1 MNNIVHKL
9 TLRHLKA
16 NKGRSVVTTLG
27 IMISV
32 AMITA
37 VFVALASF
45 MQLTADIDIQERGDM
60 VASLYGVS
68 PEQLEVLRQDDR
80 VEVGAA
86 VENSLSFQ
94 LADGGTT
101 VQRTSSIYMSDPDND
116 KLMILGEYTGSLPT
130 KPDEIAV
137 ESDLI
142 ENNHLDWKIGDTVT
156 LPTGHRQQTDEE
168 GVVFDTDGTSYS
180 PNETFS
186 YIEDKTYTITAIL
199 HHNVPTYSEYAVIAG
214 MDTAGTQNVTAHIK
228 LKKLGMD
235 SYKILEE
242 IVSKAGFSIEDCDIN
257 KSLMATHLAFGA
269 GSQYASLIPLL
280 GIILLLIIVASVSLI
295 YNAFAMSLS
304 ERVRYLGMLASVGA
318 TKKQKRGSIYYEGF
332 ILGLIGIPLGI
343 LSGIAG
349 IAVTLY
355 AISGKIINSGM
366 LTNASNYYEL
376 SMRTV
381 VPIWAIIGILIFSVL
396 TIFISA
402 FIPAQKA
409 SRITPIDAI
418 RQREEITVK
427 ARSLRVPCIVRMI
440 FGYEGELAYKNQ
452 KRNGRKGRVII
463 ASMILSLALFLSVQ
477 YFCDMLTNSV
487 SFERNI
493 PYQIQMTTPYANKDE
508 LREIVQQSK
517 GVKTFYSDSY
527 EYFEITNDPADTTM
541 QDLVQ
546 TKNLTDEGCQKI
558 EGKSAVPVYVYHL
571 DDSDFN
577 ALCEKNS
584 LNATDYY
591 GDSDKFLLMRQL
603 RDDKTGE
610 ATFSDSVIGQSMDSY
625 RELQALRED
634 DEATVAPAEI
644 GGLVDYDAD
653 NSICRMAPR
662 GIVLYIP
669 QSNYVKNLNADRKD
683 GEYYRLAVETDTHAE
698 TYQDI
703 CDRLVQSE
711 IAAETGGYDIS
722 DQQETMAATGFIM
735 KVFLYGFIVLIT
747 LIIMANIINTVST
760 GIALRRKEFAML
772 KSVGMTQKGFN
783 KMIALESILYGIK
796 SSIVGIPLAILLSY
810 WMFRTSAS
818 ESAAMKFTLNLPMYL
833 LALVVLFALLAITMI
848 YSVHK
853 LKDDSIVETLKSE
866 IS

>member
-1 MNNIVHKL
+1 MNIVHKL

-45 MQLTADIDIQERGDM
+45 MQLTADIDIQECGDK
-60 VASLYGVS
+60 VAAIYNVT
-68 PEQLEVLRQDDR
+68 PEQLEILRQDDR

-86 VENSLSFQ
+86 VDYALSFQ
-94 LADGGTT
+94 LAKGGTT
-101 VQRTSSIYMSDPDND
+101 VQRTSSIYASDPDND
-116 KLMILGEYTGSLPT
+116 RLMILGDYSGNLPT

-142 ENNHLDWKIGDTVT
+142 ETNHLDWKIGDTVT
-156 LPTGHRQQTDEE
+156 IPTGHRQQKDDEGE
-168 GVVFDTDGTSYS
+168 VFDADGVSYS

-186 YIEDKTYTITAIL
+186 YVEDRTYTITAIL
-199 HHNVPTYSEYAVIAG
+199 HHNVPTYSFSQIIAG
-214 MDTAGTQNVTAHIK
+214 MDTANIQSMTANIR

-235 SYKILEE
+235 SYKVLEE
-242 IVSKAGFSIEDCDIN
+242 IVGKAGFSIDECDIN
-257 KSLMATHLAFGA
+257 KSLMASHLAFGA
-269 GSQYASLIPLL
+269 GSQYGSLIPLI
-280 GIILLLIIVASVSLI
+280 GILLFLIIVASVSLI

-343 LSGIAG
+343 LSGIVG
-349 IAVTLY
+349 IAVTLH
-355 AISGKIINSGM
+355 IVGGKIISSGM

-381 VPIWAIIGILIFSVL
+381 VPVWSIIGILIFSVL

-402 FIPAQKA
+402 FIPARKA

-418 RQREEITVK
+418 RQREEIAVK
-427 ARSLRVPCIVRMI
+427 ARSLRVPRIIRLI

-477 YFCDMLTNSV
+477 YFCDLLTTSV
-487 SFERNI
+487 SFENSI

-508 LREIVQQSK
+508 LRNIVQQSK
-517 GVKTFYSDSY
+517 GVKAFYSDSY
-527 EYFEITNDPADTTM
+527 EYFEISNDPKDTTLKE
-541 QDLVQ
+541 LVQ
-546 TKNLTDEGCQKI
+546 TKNLTEEGSRKI
-558 EGKSAVPVYVYHL
+558 ESKSAVPVYVYYL
-571 DDSDFN
+571 DDDDFN
-577 ALCEKNS
+577 ALCEKNG
-584 LNATDYY
+584 LNAADYY
-591 GDSDKFLLMRQL
+591 GESDKFLLMRQL

-610 ATFSDSVIGQSMDSY
+610 AAFADSIVGQSLDSY
-625 RELQALRED
+625 RELQALKED
-634 DEATVAPAEI
+634 DEATLAPAGI
-644 GGLVDYDAD
+644 GGLIDYDAD
-653 NSICRMAPR
+653 NSICRMAPS

-669 QSNYVKNLNADRKD
+669 QSTYVKNLNADRKD
-683 GEYYRLAVETDTHAE
+683 DEFYRLAIETDTHAE

-703 CDRLVQSE
+703 CDRLVQNE
-711 IAAETGGYDIS
+711 ISASTGGYDVS

-747 LIIMANIINTVST
+747 LIIMANIVNTVST

-772 KSVGMTQKGFN
+772 KSVGMTRKGFN

-796 SSIVGIPLAILLSY
+796 SSIIGIPLAVLLSY

-818 ESAAMKFTLNLPMYL
+818 TAAKFTLNLPMYL
-833 LALVVLFALLAITMI
+833 LALAVLFALLVITMV
-848 YSVHK
+848 YSVRK

>member
-1 MNNIVHKL
+1 MNIVHKL

-45 MQLTADIDIQERGDM
+45 MQLTADIDIQECGDK
-60 VASLYGVS
+60 VAAIYNVT
-68 PEQLEVLRQDDR
+68 PDQLKTLRQDDR

-86 VENSLSFQ
+86 VDNALSFQ
-94 LADGGTT
+94 LAEGGST
-101 VQRTSSIYMSDPDND
+101 VQKTSSIYVSDPDND
-116 KLMILGEYTGSLPT
+116 KLMILGDYSGNLPT

-137 ESDLI
+137 ESELI
-142 ENNHLDWKIGDTVT
+142 ETNHLDWKIGDTVT
-156 LPTGHRQQTDEE
+156 IPTGHRQQKDEE
-168 GVVFDTDGTSYS
+168 GEMFDTDGVSFST
-180 PNETFS
+180 NETFS
-186 YIEDKTYTITAIL
+186 YVEDKTYTITAIL
-199 HHNVPTYSEYAVIAG
+199 HHNVPTYSFYQIIAG
-214 MDTAGTQNVTAHIK
+214 MDTTNIQGMTANIK

-235 SYKILEE
+235 SYKVLEE
-242 IVSKAGFSIEDCDIN
+242 IVGKAGFSIDDCDIN
-257 KSLMATHLAFGA
+257 KSLMASHLAFGA
-269 GSQYASLIPLL
+269 GSQYGSLIPLL
-280 GIILLLIIVASVSLI
+280 GILLFLIIVASVSLI

-343 LSGIAG
+343 LSGIVG
-349 IAVTLY
+349 IAVTLH
-355 AISGKIINSGM
+355 IVGGKIISSGM

-381 VPIWAIIGILIFSVL
+381 VPVWSIIGILIFSVL

-402 FIPAQKA
+402 FIPARKA
-409 SRITPIDAI
+409 SRIAPIDAI
-418 RQREEITVK
+418 RQREEIAVK
-427 ARSLRVPCIVRMI
+427 ARSLRVPRIIRLI

-477 YFCDMLTNSV
+477 YFCDLLTTSV
-487 SFERNI
+487 SFENSI

-508 LREIVQQSK
+508 LRNIVQQSK
-517 GVKTFYSDSY
+517 GVKAFYSDSY
-527 EYFEITNDPADTTM
+527 EYFEISNDPKDTTLKE
-541 QDLVQ
+541 LVQ
-546 TKNLTDEGCQKI
+546 TKNLTEEGSRKI
-558 EGKSAVPVYVYHL
+558 ESKSAVPVYVYYL
-571 DDSDFN
+571 DDDDFN
-577 ALCEKNS
+577 ALCEKNG
-584 LNATDYY
+584 LNAADYY

-610 ATFSDSVIGQSMDSY
+610 AAFADSIVGQSLDSY
-625 RELQALRED
+625 RELQALKED
-634 DEATVAPAEI
+634 DEATLAPAGI
-644 GGLVDYDAD
+644 GGLIDYDVD
-653 NSICRMAPR
+653 NSICRMAPS

-669 QSNYVKNLNADRKD
+669 QSTYVKNLNADRKD
-683 GEYYRLAVETDTHAE
+683 YEFYRLAIETDTHAE

-703 CDRLVQSE
+703 CDRLVQNE
-711 IAAETGGYDIS
+711 ISASTGGYDVS

-747 LIIMANIINTVST
+747 LIIMANIVNTVST

-772 KSVGMTQKGFN
+772 KSVGMTRKGFN

-796 SSIVGIPLAILLSY
+796 SSIIGIPLAVLLSY

-818 ESAAMKFTLNLPMYL
+818 TAAKFTLNLPMYL
-833 LALVVLFALLAITMI
+833 LALAVLFALLVITMV
-848 YSVHK
+848 YSVRK

>member
-1 MNNIVHKL
+1 MNIVHKL

-45 MQLTADIDIQERGDM
+45 MQLTADIDIQERGDK
-60 VASLYGVS
+60 VAALYNVT
-68 PEQLEVLRQDDR
+68 PEQLKTLRQDDR

-86 VENSLSFQ
+86 VDNALSFQ
-94 LADGGTT
+94 LAEGGST
-101 VQRTSSIYMSDPDND
+101 VQRTSSLYVSDPDND
-116 KLMILGEYTGSLPT
+116 KLMILGDYSGNLPT

-156 LPTGHRQQTDEE
+156 IPTGHRQQTDDDGE
-168 GVVFDTDGTSYS
+168 VFDTDGVSYS

-186 YIEDKTYTITAIL
+186 YVEDKTYTITAIL
-199 HHNVPTYSEYAVIAG
+199 HHNVPTYSFYQIIAG
-214 MDTAGTQNVTAHIK
+214 MDTANTQGMTANIK

-235 SYKILEE
+235 SYKVLEE
-242 IVSKAGFSIEDCDIN
+242 IAGKAGFSINDCDIN
-257 KSLMATHLAFGA
+257 KSLMASHLAFGA
-269 GSQYASLIPLL
+269 GSQYGSLIPLI
-280 GIILLLIIVASVSLI
+280 GILLFLIIVASVSLI

-343 LSGIAG
+343 LSGIVG
-349 IAVTLY
+349 IAVTLH
-355 AISGKIINSGM
+355 IVGGKIISSGM

-376 SMRTV
+376 SMHTV
-381 VPIWAIIGILIFSVL
+381 VPVWAIIGILIFSVL

-402 FIPAQKA
+402 FIPARKA

-418 RQREEITVK
+418 RQREEIAVK
-427 ARSLRVPCIVRMI
+427 ARSLRVPRIIRLI

-477 YFCDMLTNSV
+477 YFCDLLTASV
-487 SFERNI
+487 SFESGI

-508 LREIVQQSK
+508 LRNIVQQSK
-517 GVKTFYSDSY
+517 GVKAFYSDSY
-527 EYFEITNDPADTTM
+527 ECFEISNDPNDTTLKE
-541 QDLVQ
+541 LVQ
-546 TKNLTDEGCQKI
+546 TKNLTEEGSRKI
-558 EGKSAVPVYVYHL
+558 ESKSAVPVYVYHL
-571 DDSDFN
+571 DDDDFN
-577 ALCEKNS
+577 ALCEKNG
-584 LNATDYY
+584 LNAADYY

-603 RDDKTGE
+603 RGDKTGE
-610 ATFSDSVIGQSMDSY
+610 AAFADSIVGQSLDSY
-625 RELQALRED
+625 RELQALEED
-634 DEATVAPAEI
+634 DEATLAPAGI
-644 GGLVDYDAD
+644 GGLINYDAD
-653 NSICRMAPR
+653 TSICRMAPC

-669 QSNYVKNLNADRKD
+669 QSTYVKNLNADRKD
-683 GEYYRLAVETDTHAE
+683 DELYHLAIETDNHAE

-703 CDRLVQSE
+703 CNRLVQSE
-711 IAAETGGYDIS
+711 IAVETGGYDVS
-722 DQQETMAATGFIM
+722 DEQESIAATGFIM

-772 KSVGMTQKGFN
+772 KSVGMTRKGFN

-796 SSIVGIPLAILLSY
+796 SSIIGIPLAVLLSY

-818 ESAAMKFTLNLPMYL
+818 ATAKFTLNVPMYL
-833 LALVVLFALLAITMI
+833 FALAVLFALLVITMV
-848 YSVHK
+848 YSVRK

>member
-1 MNNIVHKL
+1 MNIVHKL

-45 MQLTADIDIQERGDM
+45 MQLTADIDIQECGDK
-60 VASLYGVS
+60 VAAIYNGT
-68 PEQLEVLRQDDR
+68 PKQLKTLRQDDR

-86 VENSLSFQ
+86 VDNALSFQ
-94 LADGGTT
+94 LAEGGTT
-101 VQRTSSIYMSDPDND
+101 VQRTSSLYVSDPDND
-116 KLMILGEYTGSLPT
+116 KLMILGDYSGNLPT

-156 LPTGHRQQTDEE
+156 IPTGHRQQTDDDGE
-168 GVVFDTDGTSYS
+168 VFDTDGVSYS

-186 YIEDKTYTITAIL
+186 YVEDKTYTITAIL
-199 HHNVPTYSEYAVIAG
+199 HHNVPTYSFYQIIAG
-214 MDTAGTQNVTAHIK
+214 MDTANTQGMTANIK

-235 SYKILEE
+235 SYKVLEE
-242 IVSKAGFSIEDCDIN
+242 IVGKAGFSIDDCDIN
-257 KSLMATHLAFGA
+257 RSLMASHLAFGA
-269 GSQYASLIPLL
+269 GSQYGSLIPLI
-280 GIILLLIIVASVSLI
+280 GILLFLIIVASVSLI

-343 LSGIAG
+343 LSGIVG
-349 IAVTLY
+349 IAVTLH
-355 AISGKIINSGM
+355 IVGGKIISSGM

-376 SMRTV
+376 SMHTV
-381 VPIWAIIGILIFSVL
+381 VPVWAIIGILIFSVL

-402 FIPAQKA
+402 FIPARKA

-418 RQREEITVK
+418 RQREEIAVK
-427 ARSLRVPCIVRMI
+427 ARSLRVPCIIRLI

-477 YFCDMLTNSV
+477 YFCDLLTASV
-487 SFERNI
+487 SFESGI

-508 LREIVQQSK
+508 LRNIVQQSK
-517 GVKTFYSDSY
+517 GVKAFYSDSY
-527 EYFEITNDPADTTM
+527 EYFEISNDPNDTTLKE
-541 QDLVQ
+541 LVQ
-546 TKNLTDEGCQKI
+546 TKNLTEEGSRKI
-558 EGKSAVPVYVYHL
+558 ESKSAVPVYVYHL
-571 DDSDFN
+571 DDDDFN
-577 ALCEKNS
+577 ALCGKNG
-584 LNATDYY
+584 LNAADYY

-610 ATFSDSVIGQSMDSY
+610 AAFADSIVGQSLDSY
-625 RELQALRED
+625 RELQALKED
-634 DEATVAPAEI
+634 DEATLAPAEI
-644 GGLVDYDAD
+644 GGLIDYDAD
-653 NSICRMAPR
+653 NSICRMAPS

-669 QSNYVKNLNADRKD
+669 QSTYVKNLNADRKD
-683 GEYYRLAVETDTHAE
+683 DEFYRLAIETDTHAE

-703 CDRLVQSE
+703 CDRLVQNE
-711 IAAETGGYDIS
+711 ISASTGGYDVS

-747 LIIMANIINTVST
+747 LIIMANIVNTVST
-760 GIALRRKEFAML
+760 GIAFRRKEFAML
-772 KSVGMTQKGFN
+772 KSVGMTRKGFN

-796 SSIVGIPLAILLSY
+796 SSIIGIPLAVLLSY

-818 ESAAMKFTLNLPMYL
+818 AAAKFTLNLPMYL
-833 LALVVLFALLAITMI
+833 LALAVLFALLVITMV
-848 YSVHK
+848 YSVRK

>member
-1 MNNIVHKL
+1 MNIVHKL

-45 MQLTADIDIQERGDM
+45 MQLTADIDIQERGDK
-60 VASLYGVS
+60 VAALYNVT
-68 PEQLEVLRQDDR
+68 PEQLKTLRQDDR

-86 VENSLSFQ
+86 VDNALSFQ
-94 LADGGTT
+94 LAEGGST
-101 VQRTSSIYMSDPDND
+101 VQRTSSLYVSDPDND
-116 KLMILGEYTGSLPT
+116 KLMILGDYSGNLPT

-156 LPTGHRQQTDEE
+156 IPTGHRQQTDDDGE
-168 GVVFDTDGTSYS
+168 VFDTDGVSYS

-186 YIEDKTYTITAIL
+186 YVEDKTYTITAIL
-199 HHNVPTYSEYAVIAG
+199 HHNVPTYSFYQIIAG
-214 MDTAGTQNVTAHIK
+214 MDTANTQGMTANIK

-235 SYKILEE
+235 SYKVLEE
-242 IVSKAGFSIEDCDIN
+242 IAGKAGFSIDDCDIN
-257 KSLMATHLAFGA
+257 KSLMASHLAFGA
-269 GSQYASLIPLL
+269 GSQYGSLIPLI
-280 GIILLLIIVASVSLI
+280 GILLFLIIVASVSLI

-343 LSGIAG
+343 LSGIVG
-349 IAVTLY
+349 IAVTLH
-355 AISGKIINSGM
+355 IVGGKIISSGM

-376 SMRTV
+376 SMHTV
-381 VPIWAIIGILIFSVL
+381 VPVWAIIGILIFSVL

-402 FIPAQKA
+402 FIPARKA

-418 RQREEITVK
+418 RQREEIAVK
-427 ARSLRVPCIVRMI
+427 ARSLRVPRIIRLI

-477 YFCDMLTNSV
+477 YFCDLLTASV
-487 SFERNI
+487 SFESGI

-508 LREIVQQSK
+508 LRNIVQQSK
-517 GVKTFYSDSY
+517 GVKAFYSDSY
-527 EYFEITNDPADTTM
+527 ECFEISNDPNDTTLKE
-541 QDLVQ
+541 LVQ
-546 TKNLTDEGCQKI
+546 TKNLTEEGSRKI
-558 EGKSAVPVYVYHL
+558 ESKSAVPVYVYHL
-571 DDSDFN
+571 DDDDFN
-577 ALCEKNS
+577 ALCEKNG
-584 LNATDYY
+584 LNAADYY

-603 RDDKTGE
+603 RGDKTGE
-610 ATFSDSVIGQSMDSY
+610 AAFADSIVGQSLDSY
-625 RELQALRED
+625 RELQALEED
-634 DEATVAPAEI
+634 DEATLAPAGI
-644 GGLVDYDAD
+644 GGLIDYDAD
-653 NSICRMAPR
+653 TSICRMAPC

-669 QSNYVKNLNADRKD
+669 QSTYVKNLNADRKD
-683 GEYYRLAVETDTHAE
+683 DELYHLAIETDNHAE

-703 CDRLVQSE
+703 CNRLVQSE
-711 IAAETGGYDIS
+711 IAVETGGYDVS
-722 DQQETMAATGFIM
+722 DEQESIAATGFIM

-772 KSVGMTQKGFN
+772 KSVGMTRKGFN

-796 SSIVGIPLAILLSY
+796 SSIIGIPLAVLLSY

-818 ESAAMKFTLNLPMYL
+818 ATAKFTLNVPMYL
-833 LALVVLFALLAITMI
+833 FALAVLFALLVITMV
-848 YSVHK
+848 YSVRK

>member
-1 MNNIVHKL
+1 MNIVHKL

-45 MQLTADIDIQERGDM
+45 MQLTADIDIQECGDK
-60 VASLYGVS
+60 VAAIYNVT
-68 PEQLEVLRQDDR
+68 PKQLKTLRQDDR

-86 VENSLSFQ
+86 VDNALSFQ
-94 LADGGTT
+94 LAEGGTT
-101 VQRTSSIYMSDPDND
+101 VQRTSSLYVSDPDND
-116 KLMILGEYTGSLPT
+116 KLMILGDYSGNLPI

-142 ENNHLDWKIGDTVT
+142 ETNHLDWKIGDTVT
-156 LPTGHRQQTDEE
+156 IPTGHRQQKDDEGE
-168 GVVFDTDGTSYS
+168 VFDADGVFYS

-186 YIEDKTYTITAIL
+186 YVEDRTYTITAIL
-199 HHNVPTYSEYAVIAG
+199 HHNVPTYSCYQIIAG
-214 MDTAGTQNVTAHIK
+214 MDTANTQGMTANIK

-235 SYKILEE
+235 SYKVLEE
-242 IVSKAGFSIEDCDIN
+242 IVGKAGFSIDECDIN
-257 KSLMATHLAFGA
+257 KSLMASHLAFGA
-269 GSQYASLIPLL
+269 GSQYGSLSLL
-280 GIILLLIIVASVSLI
+280 IGIILFLIIVASISLI

-343 LSGIAG
+343 LSGIIG
-349 IAVTLY
+349 IAVTLH
-355 AISGKIINSGM
+355 IIGGKIISSGM
-366 LTNASNYYEL
+366 LTNASNYYGL

-381 VPIWAIIGILIFSVL
+381 VPVWAIIGILIFSVL

-402 FIPAQKA
+402 FIPARKA

-418 RQREEITVK
+418 RQREEIAVK
-427 ARSLRVPCIVRMI
+427 ARSLRVPRIIRLI

-477 YFCDMLTNSV
+477 YFCDLLTTSV
-487 SFERNI
+487 SFDNSI

-508 LREIVQQSK
+508 LRNIVQQSK
-517 GVKTFYSDSY
+517 GVKAFYSDSF
-527 EYFEITNDPADTTM
+527 EYVEISNDSNDTTM
-541 QDLVQ
+541 KELVQ
-546 TKNLTDEGCQKI
+546 TNNLTEEGSRKI

-571 DDSDFN
+571 DDDDFN
-577 ALCEKNS
+577 ALCGKNG
-584 LNATDYY
+584 LNAADYY

-610 ATFSDSVIGQSMDSY
+610 VAFADSIVGQSLDSY

-634 DEATVAPAEI
+634 DEATLVPAGI
-644 GGLVDYDAD
+644 GGLIDYDAD

-669 QSNYVKNLNADRKD
+669 QSTYVKNLSADRKD
-683 GEYYRLAVETDTHAE
+683 DEFYRLAIETDTHEE

-703 CDRLVQSE
+703 CERLAQSE
-711 IAAETGGYDIS
+711 ISASTGGYDIS
-722 DQQETMAATGFIM
+722 SQQETMAAIGFIM

-772 KSVGMTQKGFN
+772 KSVGMTRKGFN

-796 SSIVGIPLAILLSY
+796 SSIIGIPLAVLLSY

-818 ESAAMKFTLNLPMYL
+818 ATAKFTLNVPMYL
-833 LALVVLFALLAITMI
+833 FALAVLFALLVITMV
-848 YSVHK
+848 YSVRK

>member
-1 MNNIVHKL
+1 MNIVHKL

-45 MQLTADIDIQERGDM
+45 MQLTADIDIQECGDK
-60 VASLYGVS
+60 VAAIYNVT
-68 PEQLEVLRQDDR
+68 PKQLKTLRQDDR

-86 VENSLSFQ
+86 VDNALSFQ
-94 LADGGTT
+94 LAEGGTT
-101 VQRTSSIYMSDPDND
+101 VQRTSSLYVSDPDND
-116 KLMILGEYTGSLPT
+116 KLMILGDYSGNLPI

-142 ENNHLDWKIGDTVT
+142 ETNHLDWKIGDTVT
-156 LPTGHRQQTDEE
+156 IPTGHRQQKDDEGE
-168 GVVFDTDGTSYS
+168 VFDADGVFYS

-186 YIEDKTYTITAIL
+186 YVEDRTYTITAIL
-199 HHNVPTYSEYAVIAG
+199 HHNVPTYSCYQIIAG
-214 MDTAGTQNVTAHIK
+214 MDTANTQGMTANIK

-235 SYKILEE
+235 SYKVLEE
-242 IVSKAGFSIEDCDIN
+242 IVGKAGFSIDECDIN
-257 KSLMATHLAFGA
+257 KSLMASHLAFGA
-269 GSQYASLIPLL
+269 GSQYGSLSLL
-280 GIILLLIIVASVSLI
+280 IGIILFLIIVASISLI

-343 LSGIAG
+343 LSGIVG

-355 AISGKIINSGM
+355 VISGKLINSAM
-366 LTNASNYYEL
+366 LTNASNYYDL

-381 VPIWAIIGILIFSVL
+381 VPVWAIIGILIFSVL

-402 FIPAQKA
+402 FVPAQKA

-418 RQREEITVK
+418 RQREEIAVK
-427 ARSLRVPCIVRMI
+427 ARSLRVPRIIRLI

-477 YFCDMLTNSV
+477 YFCDLLTTSV
-487 SFERNI
+487 SFDNSI

-508 LREIVQQSK
+508 LRNIVQQSK
-517 GVKTFYSDSY
+517 GVKAFYSDSF
-527 EYFEITNDPADTTM
+527 EYVEISNDSNDTTM
-541 QDLVQ
+541 KELVQ
-546 TKNLTDEGCQKI
+546 TNNLTEEGSRKI

-571 DDSDFN
+571 DDDDFN
-577 ALCEKNS
+577 ALCGKNG
-584 LNATDYY
+584 LNAADYY

-610 ATFSDSVIGQSMDSY
+610 AAFADSIVGQSLDSY
-625 RELQALRED
+625 RELQALKED
-634 DEATVAPAEI
+634 DEATLVPAGI
-644 GGLVDYDAD
+644 GGLIDYDAD

-669 QSNYVKNLNADRKD
+669 QSTYVKNLSADRKD
-683 GEYYRLAVETDTHAE
+683 NEFYRLAIETDTHEE

-703 CDRLVQSE
+703 CERLAQSE
-711 IAAETGGYDIS
+711 ISASTGGYDIS
-722 DQQETMAATGFIM
+722 SQQETMAATGFIM

-747 LIIMANIINTVST
+747 LITMANIINTVST

-772 KSVGMTQKGFN
+772 KSVGMTRKGFN

-796 SSIVGIPLAILLSY
+796 SSIIGIPLAVLLSY

-818 ESAAMKFTLNLPMYL
+818 AAAKFMLNLPMYL
-833 LALVVLFALLAITMI
+833 LALAVLFALLVITMV
-848 YSVHK
+848 YSVRK

>member
-1 MNNIVHKL
+1 MAAIYN
-9 TLRHLKA
+9 
-16 NKGRSVVTTLG
+16 VT
-27 IMISV
+27 
-32 AMITA
+32 
-37 VFVALASF
+37 
-45 MQLTADIDIQERGDM
+45 
-60 VASLYGVS
+60 
-68 PEQLEVLRQDDR
+68 PEQLETLRQDDR

-86 VENSLSFQ
+86 IDNKLSFQ
-94 LADGGTT
+94 LAEGGTT
-101 VQRTSSIYMSDPDND
+101 VQRTSSIYASDPDND
-116 KLMILGEYTGSLPT
+116 KLMILGDYSGNLPT

-142 ENNHLDWKIGDTVT
+142 ENNNLDWKIGDTVT
-156 LPTGHRQQTDEE
+156 IPTGHRQQTDDE
-168 GVVFDTDGTSYS
+168 GEAFDTDGVSYS

-186 YIEDKTYTITAIL
+186 YVEDKTYTITAIL
-199 HHNVPTYSEYAVIAG
+199 HHNVPTYSFSKIITG
-214 MDTAGTQNVTAHIK
+214 MDTANAQEMTANIK
-228 LKKLGMD
+228 LKTLSMD
-235 SYKILEE
+235 SYKVLEE
-242 IVSKAGFSIEDCDIN
+242 IVGKAGFSIDDCDIN
-257 KSLMATHLAFGA
+257 RSLMASHLAFGA
-269 GSQYASLIPLL
+269 GSPYESLIPLI
-280 GIILLLIIVASVSLI
+280 GIILILIIIASISLI

-355 AISGKIINSGM
+355 AISGKIISSGM
-366 LTNASNYYEL
+366 LTNANGYYDL

-381 VPIWAIIGILIFSVL
+381 VPVWAIIGILIFSVL

-427 ARSLRVPCIVRMI
+427 ARSLRVPRIVRVI

-477 YFCDMLTNSV
+477 YFCDLLTASV
-487 SFERNI
+487 SFESGI

-508 LREIVQQSK
+508 LRNIVQQSK
-517 GVKTFYSDSY
+517 GVTAFYSDSY
-527 EYFEITNDPADTTM
+527 EYFEVTNDPQDTTM

-546 TKNLTDEGCQKI
+546 TKNLTEEGHQKI
-558 EGKSAVPVYVYHL
+558 ESKSAVAVYVYHL

-577 ALCEKNS
+577 ALCEKNG
-584 LNATDYY
+584 LNAADYY

-610 ATFSDSVIGQSMDSY
+610 ATFSDSVIGQSMESY

-644 GGLVDYDAD
+644 GGLIDYDAD

-662 GIVLYIP
+662 GIVLYVP

-703 CDRLVQSE
+703 CDRLALSE
-711 IAAETGGYDIS
+711 ISASTGGYDVS

-760 GIALRRKEFAML
+760 GIAMRRKEFAML
-772 KSVGMTQKGFN
+772 KSVGMTRKGFN

-796 SSIVGIPLAILLSY
+796 SSIVGIPLAVLLSFL
-810 WMFRTSAS
+810 MFKTASS
-818 ESAAMKFTLNLPMYL
+818 ESGGFTLNLPVYL
-833 LALVVLFALLAITMI
+833 LALIVLFALLAITMV
-848 YSVHK
+848 YSVQK

>member
-1 MNNIVHKL
+1 MNIVHKL

-45 MQLTADIDIQERGDM
+45 MQLTADIDIQECGDK
-60 VASLYGVS
+60 VAAIYNVT
-68 PEQLEVLRQDDR
+68 PKQLKTLRQDDR

-86 VENSLSFQ
+86 VDNALSFQ
-94 LADGGTT
+94 LAEGGTT
-101 VQRTSSIYMSDPDND
+101 VQRTSSLYVSDPDND
-116 KLMILGEYTGSLPT
+116 KLMILGDYSGNLPI

-142 ENNHLDWKIGDTVT
+142 ETNHLDWKIGDTVT
-156 LPTGHRQQTDEE
+156 IPTGHRQQKDDEGE
-168 GVVFDTDGTSYS
+168 VFDADGVFYS

-186 YIEDKTYTITAIL
+186 YVEDRTYTITAIL
-199 HHNVPTYSEYAVIAG
+199 HHNVPTYSCYQIIAG
-214 MDTAGTQNVTAHIK
+214 MDTANTQGMTANIK

-235 SYKILEE
+235 SYKVLEE
-242 IVSKAGFSIEDCDIN
+242 IVGKAGFSIDECDIN
-257 KSLMATHLAFGA
+257 KSLMASHLAFGA
-269 GSQYASLIPLL
+269 GSQYGSLSLL
-280 GIILLLIIVASVSLI
+280 IGIILFLIIVASISLI

-343 LSGIAG
+343 LSGIVG

-355 AISGKIINSGM
+355 VISGKLINSAM
-366 LTNASNYYEL
+366 LTNASNYYDL

-381 VPIWAIIGILIFSVL
+381 VPVWAIIGILIFSVL

-402 FIPAQKA
+402 FVPAQKA

-418 RQREEITVK
+418 RQREEIAVK
-427 ARSLRVPCIVRMI
+427 ARSLRVPRIIRLI

-477 YFCDMLTNSV
+477 YFCDLLTTSV
-487 SFERNI
+487 SFDNSI

-508 LREIVQQSK
+508 LRNIVQQSK
-517 GVKTFYSDSY
+517 GVKAFYSDSF
-527 EYFEITNDPADTTM
+527 EYVEISNDSNDTTM
-541 QDLVQ
+541 KELVQ
-546 TKNLTDEGCQKI
+546 TNNLTEEGSRKI

-571 DDSDFN
+571 DDDDFN
-577 ALCEKNS
+577 ALCGKNG
-584 LNATDYY
+584 LNAADYY

-610 ATFSDSVIGQSMDSY
+610 AAFADSIVGQSLDSY
-625 RELQALRED
+625 RELQALKED
-634 DEATVAPAEI
+634 DEATLVPAGI
-644 GGLVDYDAD
+644 GGLIDYDAD

-669 QSNYVKNLNADRKD
+669 QSTYVKNLSADRKD
-683 GEYYRLAVETDTHAE
+683 NEFYRLAIETDTHEE

-703 CDRLVQSE
+703 CERLAQSE
-711 IAAETGGYDIS
+711 ISASTGGYDIS
-722 DQQETMAATGFIM
+722 SQQETMAATGFIM

-747 LIIMANIINTVST
+747 LITMANIINTVST

-772 KSVGMTQKGFN
+772 KSVGMTRKGFN

-796 SSIVGIPLAILLSY
+796 SSIIGIPLAVLLSY

-818 ESAAMKFTLNLPMYL
+818 AAAKFTLNLPMYL
-833 LALVVLFALLAITMI
+833 LALAVLFALLVITMV
-848 YSVHK
+848 YSVRK

>member
-1 MNNIVHKL
+1 MNIVHKL

-45 MQLTADIDIQERGDM
+45 MQLTADIDIQECGDK
-60 VASLYGVS
+60 VAAIYNVT
-68 PEQLEVLRQDDR
+68 PDQLKTLRQDDR

-86 VENSLSFQ
+86 VDNALSFQ
-94 LADGGTT
+94 LAEGGST
-101 VQRTSSIYMSDPDND
+101 VQKTSSIYVSDPDND
-116 KLMILGEYTGSLPT
+116 KLMILGDYSGNLPT

-137 ESDLI
+137 ESELI
-142 ENNHLDWKIGDTVT
+142 ETNHLDWKIGDTVT
-156 LPTGHRQQTDEE
+156 IPTGHRQQKDEE
-168 GVVFDTDGTSYS
+168 GEMFDTDGVSFST
-180 PNETFS
+180 NETFS
-186 YIEDKTYTITAIL
+186 YVEDKTYTITAIL
-199 HHNVPTYSEYAVIAG
+199 HHNVPTYSFYQIIAG
-214 MDTAGTQNVTAHIK
+214 MDTTNIQGMTANIK

-235 SYKILEE
+235 SYKVLEE
-242 IVSKAGFSIEDCDIN
+242 IVGKAGFSIDDCDIN
-257 KSLMATHLAFGA
+257 KSLMASHLAFGA
-269 GSQYASLIPLL
+269 GSQYGSLIPLL
-280 GIILLLIIVASVSLI
+280 GILLFLIIVASVSLI

-343 LSGIAG
+343 LSGIVG
-349 IAVTLY
+349 IAVTLH
-355 AISGKIINSGM
+355 IVGGKIISSGM

-381 VPIWAIIGILIFSVL
+381 VPVWSIIGILIFSVL

-402 FIPAQKA
+402 FIPARKA
-409 SRITPIDAI
+409 SRIAPIDAI
-418 RQREEITVK
+418 RQREEIAVK
-427 ARSLRVPCIVRMI
+427 ARSLRVPRIIRLI

-477 YFCDMLTNSV
+477 YFCDLLTTSV
-487 SFERNI
+487 SFENSI

-508 LREIVQQSK
+508 LRNIVQQSK
-517 GVKTFYSDSY
+517 GVKAFYSDSY
-527 EYFEITNDPADTTM
+527 EYFEISNDPKDTTLKE
-541 QDLVQ
+541 LVQ
-546 TKNLTDEGCQKI
+546 TKNLTEEGSRKI
-558 EGKSAVPVYVYHL
+558 ESKSAVPVYVYYL
-571 DDSDFN
+571 DDDDFN
-577 ALCEKNS
+577 ALCGKNG
-584 LNATDYY
+584 LNAADYY

-610 ATFSDSVIGQSMDSY
+610 AAFADSIVGQSLDSY
-625 RELQALRED
+625 RELQALKED
-634 DEATVAPAEI
+634 DEATLAPAGI
-644 GGLVDYDAD
+644 GGLIDYDAD
-653 NSICRMAPR
+653 NSICRMAPS

-669 QSNYVKNLNADRKD
+669 QSTYVKNLNADRKD
-683 GEYYRLAVETDTHAE
+683 YEFYRLAIETDTHAE

-703 CDRLVQSE
+703 CDRLVQNE
-711 IAAETGGYDIS
+711 ISASTGGYDVS

-747 LIIMANIINTVST
+747 LIIMANIVNTVST

-772 KSVGMTQKGFN
+772 KSVGMTRKGFN

-796 SSIVGIPLAILLSY
+796 SSIIGIPLAVLLSY

-818 ESAAMKFTLNLPMYL
+818 TAAKFTLNLPMYL
-833 LALVVLFALLAITMI
+833 LALAVLFALLVITMV
-848 YSVHK
+848 YSVRK

>member
-1 MNNIVHKL
+1 MNIVHKL

-45 MQLTADIDIQERGDM
+45 MQLTADIDIQESGDK
-60 VASLYGVS
+60 VAAIYNVT
-68 PEQLEVLRQDDR
+68 PEQLETLRQDDR

-86 VENSLSFQ
+86 VDNKLSFQ
-94 LADGGTT
+94 LAGGGTT
-101 VQRTSSIYMSDPDND
+101 VQRTSSIYVSDPDNN
-116 KLMILGEYTGSLPT
+116 KLMILGDYSGNLPT

-142 ENNHLDWKIGDTVT
+142 ENNNLDWKIGDTVT
-156 LPTGHRQQTDEE
+156 IPTGHRQQTDDE
-168 GVVFDTDGTSYS
+168 GETFDTDGVSYS

-186 YIEDKTYTITAIL
+186 YVEDKTYTITAIL
-199 HHNVPTYSEYAVIAG
+199 HHNVPTYSFSKIITG
-214 MDTAGTQNVTAHIK
+214 MDTANAQEMTANIK
-228 LKKLGMD
+228 LKTLGMD
-235 SYKILEE
+235 SYKVLEE
-242 IVSKAGFSIEDCDIN
+242 IVGNAGFSIDDCDIN
-257 KSLMATHLAFGA
+257 KSLMASHLSFEA
-269 GSQYASLIPLL
+269 GSPYGSLIPLI
-280 GIILLLIIVASVSLI
+280 GIILFLIIIASISLI

-355 AISGKIINSGM
+355 AISGKVISSGM
-366 LTNASNYYEL
+366 LSNANGYYDL

-427 ARSLRVPCIVRMI
+427 ARSLRVPRIVRVI

-487 SFERNI
+487 SFESNI

-508 LREIVQQSK
+508 LRNIVQQSK
-517 GVKTFYSDSY
+517 GVTAFYSDSY
-527 EYFEITNDPADTTM
+527 EYFEVTNDPQDTTM

-546 TKNLTDEGCQKI
+546 TKNLTEEGRQKI
-558 EGKSAVPVYVYHL
+558 ESKSAVAVYVYHL

-577 ALCEKNS
+577 ALCEKNG
-584 LNATDYY
+584 LNAADYY

-610 ATFSDSVIGQSMDSY
+610 ATFSDDVIGQSMDSY

-634 DEATVAPAEI
+634 DEAIVAPAEI

-683 GEYYRLAVETDTHAE
+683 GEFYRLAVETDTHAE

-703 CDRLVQSE
+703 CERLYQNE
-711 IAAETGGYDIS
+711 ISASTGGYDVS

-772 KSVGMTQKGFN
+772 KSVGMTRKGFN

-796 SSIVGIPLAILLSY
+796 SSIVGIPLAVLLSY
-810 WMFRTSAS
+810 LMFKTASS
-818 ESAAMKFTLNLPMYL
+818 ESGGFTLNLPVYL
-833 LALVVLFALLAITMI
+833 LALIVLFALLAITMV
-848 YSVHK
+848 YSVRK

>member
-1 MNNIVHKL
+1 MNIVHKL

-45 MQLTADIDIQERGDM
+45 MQLTADIDIQECGDK
-60 VASLYGVS
+60 VAAIYNVT
-68 PEQLEVLRQDDR
+68 PKQLKTLRQDDR

-86 VENSLSFQ
+86 VDNALSFQ
-94 LADGGTT
+94 LAEGGTT
-101 VQRTSSIYMSDPDND
+101 VQRTSSLYVSDPDND
-116 KLMILGEYTGSLPT
+116 KLMILGDYSGNLPI

-142 ENNHLDWKIGDTVT
+142 ETNHLDWKIGDTVT
-156 LPTGHRQQTDEE
+156 IPTGHRQQKDDEGE
-168 GVVFDTDGTSYS
+168 VFDADGVFYS

-186 YIEDKTYTITAIL
+186 YVEDRTYTITAIL
-199 HHNVPTYSEYAVIAG
+199 HHNVPTYSCYQIIAG
-214 MDTAGTQNVTAHIK
+214 MDTANTQGMTANIK

-235 SYKILEE
+235 SYKVLEE
-242 IVSKAGFSIEDCDIN
+242 IVGKAGFSIDECDIN
-257 KSLMATHLAFGA
+257 KSLMASHLAFGA
-269 GSQYASLIPLL
+269 GSQYGSLSLL
-280 GIILLLIIVASVSLI
+280 IGIILFLIIVASISLI

-343 LSGIAG
+343 LSGIVG

-355 AISGKIINSGM
+355 VISGKLINSAM
-366 LTNASNYYEL
+366 LTNASNYYDL

-381 VPIWAIIGILIFSVL
+381 VPVWAIIGILIFSVL

-402 FIPAQKA
+402 FVPAQKA

-418 RQREEITVK
+418 RQREEIAVK
-427 ARSLRVPCIVRMI
+427 ARSLRVPRIIRLI

-477 YFCDMLTNSV
+477 YFCDLLTASV
-487 SFERNI
+487 SFENSI

-508 LREIVQQSK
+508 LRNIVQQSK
-517 GVKTFYSDSY
+517 GVKAFYSDSF
-527 EYFEITNDPADTTM
+527 EYVEISNDSNDTTM
-541 QDLVQ
+541 KELVQ
-546 TKNLTDEGCQKI
+546 TNNLTEEGSRKI

-571 DDSDFN
+571 DDDDFN
-577 ALCEKNS
+577 ALCGKNG
-584 LNATDYY
+584 LNAADYY

-610 ATFSDSVIGQSMDSY
+610 AAFADSIVGQSLDSY
-625 RELQALRED
+625 RELQALKED
-634 DEATVAPAEI
+634 DEATLVPAGI
-644 GGLVDYDAD
+644 GGLIDYDAD

-669 QSNYVKNLNADRKD
+669 QSTYVKNLSADRKD
-683 GEYYRLAVETDTHAE
+683 NEFYRLAIETDTHEE

-703 CDRLVQSE
+703 CERLAQSE
-711 IAAETGGYDIS
+711 ISASTGGYDIS
-722 DQQETMAATGFIM
+722 SQQETMAATGFIM

-747 LIIMANIINTVST
+747 MANIINTVST

-772 KSVGMTQKGFN
+772 KSVGMTRKGFN

-796 SSIVGIPLAILLSY
+796 SSIIGIPLAVLLSY

-818 ESAAMKFTLNLPMYL
+818 ATAKFTLNVPMYL
-833 LALVVLFALLAITMI
+833 FALAVLFALL
-848 YSVHK
+848 VLNNRK
-853 LKDDSIVETLKSE
+853 LDLA
-866 IS
+866 

>member
-1 MNNIVHKL
+1 MNIVHKL

-45 MQLTADIDIQERGDM
+45 MQLTADIDIQECGDK
-60 VASLYGVS
+60 VAAIYNVT
-68 PEQLEVLRQDDR
+68 PKQLKTLRQDDR

-86 VENSLSFQ
+86 VDNALSFQ
-94 LADGGTT
+94 LAEGGTT
-101 VQRTSSIYMSDPDND
+101 VQRTSSLYVSDPDND
-116 KLMILGEYTGSLPT
+116 KLMILGDYSGNLPT

-142 ENNHLDWKIGDTVT
+142 ETNHLDWKIGDTVT
-156 LPTGHRQQTDEE
+156 IPTGHRQQKDDEGE
-168 GVVFDTDGTSYS
+168 VFNADGVSYS

-186 YIEDKTYTITAIL
+186 YVEDRTYTITAIL
-199 HHNVPTYSEYAVIAG
+199 HHNVPTYSFYQIIAG
-214 MDTAGTQNVTAHIK
+214 MDTANTQGMTANIK

-235 SYKILEE
+235 SYKVLEE
-242 IVSKAGFSIEDCDIN
+242 IVGKAGFSIDDCDIN
-257 KSLMATHLAFGA
+257 RSLMASHLAFGA
-269 GSQYASLIPLL
+269 GSQYGSLIPLI
-280 GIILLLIIVASVSLI
+280 GIILFLIIVASVSLI

-343 LSGIAG
+343 LSGIVG
-349 IAVTLY
+349 IAVTLH
-355 AISGKIINSGM
+355 IVGGKIISSGM

-381 VPIWAIIGILIFSVL
+381 VPVWSIIGILIFSVL

-402 FIPAQKA
+402 FIPARKA

-418 RQREEITVK
+418 RQREEIAVK
-427 ARSLRVPCIVRMI
+427 ARSLRVPRIIRLI

-477 YFCDMLTNSV
+477 YFCDLLTASV
-487 SFERNI
+487 SFESGI

-508 LREIVQQSK
+508 LRNIVQQSK
-517 GVKTFYSDSY
+517 GVKAFYSDSY
-527 EYFEITNDPADTTM
+527 ECFEISNDPNDTTLKE
-541 QDLVQ
+541 LVQ
-546 TKNLTDEGCQKI
+546 TKNLTEEGSRKI
-558 EGKSAVPVYVYHL
+558 ESKSAVPVYVYHL
-571 DDSDFN
+571 DDDDFN
-577 ALCEKNS
+577 ALCGKNG
-584 LNATDYY
+584 LNAADYY
-591 GDSDKFLLMRQL
+591 GDSDKFLLLRQL
-603 RDDKTGE
+603 RVDKTGE
-610 ATFSDSVIGQSMDSY
+610 AAFTDSIVGQSLDSY
-625 RELQALRED
+625 RELQALKED
-634 DEATVAPAEI
+634 DGATLAPAEI
-644 GGLVDYDAD
+644 GGLIDYDAD
-653 NSICRMAPR
+653 NSICRMAPS

-669 QSNYVKNLNADRKD
+669 QSTYVKNLNADRKD
-683 GEYYRLAVETDTHAE
+683 DEFYRLAIETDTHAE

-703 CDRLVQSE
+703 CDRLVQNE
-711 IAAETGGYDIS
+711 ISASTGGYDVS
-722 DQQETMAATGFIM
+722 DQQEIMAATGFIM

-760 GIALRRKEFAML
+760 GIVLRRKEFAML
-772 KSVGMTQKGFN
+772 KSVGMTRKGFN

-796 SSIVGIPLAILLSY
+796 SSIIGIPLAVLLSY
-810 WMFRTSAS
+810 WMFRTSS
-818 ESAAMKFTLNLPMYL
+818 SAAVKFTLNLPMYL
-833 LALVVLFALLAITMI
+833 LALAVLFALLVITMV
-848 YSVHK
+848 YSVRK

>member
-1 MNNIVHKL
+1 MNIVHKL

-45 MQLTADIDIQERGDM
+45 MQLTADIDIQERGDK
-60 VASLYGVS
+60 VAALYNVT
-68 PEQLEVLRQDDR
+68 PEQLKTLRQDDR

-86 VENSLSFQ
+86 VDNALSFQ
-94 LADGGTT
+94 LAEGGST
-101 VQRTSSIYMSDPDND
+101 VQRTSSLYVSDPDND
-116 KLMILGEYTGSLPT
+116 KLMILGDYSGNLPT

-156 LPTGHRQQTDEE
+156 IPTGHRQQTDDDGE
-168 GVVFDTDGTSYS
+168 VFDTDGVSYS

-186 YIEDKTYTITAIL
+186 YVEDKTYTITAIL
-199 HHNVPTYSEYAVIAG
+199 HHNVPTYSFYQIIAG
-214 MDTAGTQNVTAHIK
+214 MDTANTQGMTANIK

-235 SYKILEE
+235 SYKVLEE
-242 IVSKAGFSIEDCDIN
+242 IAGKAGFSIDDCDIN
-257 KSLMATHLAFGA
+257 KSLMASHLAFGA
-269 GSQYASLIPLL
+269 GSQYGSLIPLI
-280 GIILLLIIVASVSLI
+280 GILLFLIIVASVSLI

-343 LSGIAG
+343 LSGIVG
-349 IAVTLY
+349 IAVTLH
-355 AISGKIINSGM
+355 IVGGKIISSGM

-376 SMRTV
+376 SMHTV
-381 VPIWAIIGILIFSVL
+381 VPVWAIIGILIFSVL

-402 FIPAQKA
+402 FIPARKA

-418 RQREEITVK
+418 RQREEIAVK
-427 ARSLRVPCIVRMI
+427 ARSLRVPRIIRLI

-477 YFCDMLTNSV
+477 YFCDLLTASV
-487 SFERNI
+487 SFESGI

-508 LREIVQQSK
+508 LRNIVQQSK
-517 GVKTFYSDSY
+517 GVKAFYSDSY
-527 EYFEITNDPADTTM
+527 ECFEISNDPNDTTLKE
-541 QDLVQ
+541 LVQ
-546 TKNLTDEGCQKI
+546 TKNLTEEGSRKI
-558 EGKSAVPVYVYHL
+558 ESKSAVPVYVYHL
-571 DDSDFN
+571 DDDDFN
-577 ALCEKNS
+577 ALCEKNG
-584 LNATDYY
+584 LNAADYY

-603 RDDKTGE
+603 RGDKTGE
-610 ATFSDSVIGQSMDSY
+610 AAFADSIVGQSLDSY
-625 RELQALRED
+625 RELQALEED
-634 DEATVAPAEI
+634 DEATLAPAGI
-644 GGLVDYDAD
+644 GGLIDYDAD
-653 NSICRMAPR
+653 TSICRMAPC

-669 QSNYVKNLNADRKD
+669 QSTYVKNLNADRKD
-683 GEYYRLAVETDTHAE
+683 DELYHLAIETDNHAE

-703 CDRLVQSE
+703 CNRLVQSE
-711 IAAETGGYDIS
+711 IAVETGGYDVS
-722 DQQETMAATGFIM
+722 DEQESIAATGFIM

-772 KSVGMTQKGFN
+772 KSVGMTRKGFN

-796 SSIVGIPLAILLSY
+796 SSIIGIPLAVLLSY

-818 ESAAMKFTLNLPMYL
+818 AAAKFTLNVPMYL
-833 LALVVLFALLAITMI
+833 FALAVLFALLVITMV
-848 YSVHK
+848 YSVRK

>member
-1 MNNIVHKL
+1 MNIVHKL

-45 MQLTADIDIQERGDM
+45 MQLTADIDIQECGDK
-60 VASLYGVS
+60 VAAIYNVT
-68 PEQLEVLRQDDR
+68 PEQLEILRQDDR

-86 VENSLSFQ
+86 VDNALSFQ
-94 LADGGTT
+94 LAKGGTT
-101 VQRTSSIYMSDPDND
+101 VQKTSSIYVSDPDND
-116 KLMILGEYTGSLPT
+116 KLMILGDYSGNLPT
-130 KPDEIAV
+130 KADEIAV
-137 ESDLI
+137 ESELI
-142 ENNHLDWKIGDTVT
+142 ETNHLDWKIGDTVT
-156 LPTGHRQQTDEE
+156 IPIGHRQQKDDEGE
-168 GVVFDTDGTSYS
+168 VFDADGVSFS

-186 YIEDKTYTITAIL
+186 YVEDRTYTITAIL
-199 HHNVPTYSEYAVIAG
+199 HHNVPTCSSYQIIAG
-214 MDTAGTQNVTAHIK
+214 MDTANIQGMTANIK

-235 SYKILEE
+235 SYKVLEE
-242 IVSKAGFSIEDCDIN
+242 IVGKAGFSIDECDIN
-257 KSLMATHLAFGA
+257 KSLMASHLAFGA
-269 GSQYASLIPLL
+269 GSQYGSLIPLL
-280 GIILLLIIVASVSLI
+280 GILLFLIIVASVSLI

-343 LSGIAG
+343 LSGIVG
-349 IAVTLY
+349 IAVTLH
-355 AISGKIINSGM
+355 IVGGKIISSGM

-381 VPIWAIIGILIFSVL
+381 VPVWSIIGILIFSVL

-402 FIPAQKA
+402 FIPARKA

-418 RQREEITVK
+418 RQREEIAVK
-427 ARSLRVPCIVRMI
+427 ARSLRVPRIIRLI

-477 YFCDMLTNSV
+477 YFCDLLTASV
-487 SFERNI
+487 SFESGI

-508 LREIVQQSK
+508 LRNIVQQSK
-517 GVKTFYSDSY
+517 GVKAFYSDSY
-527 EYFEITNDPADTTM
+527 ECFEISNDPNDTTLKE
-541 QDLVQ
+541 LVQ
-546 TKNLTDEGCQKI
+546 TKNLTEEGSRKI
-558 EGKSAVPVYVYHL
+558 ESKSAVPVYVYYL
-571 DDSDFN
+571 DDDDFN
-577 ALCEKNS
+577 ALCEKNG
-584 LNATDYY
+584 LNAADYY
-591 GDSDKFLLMRQL
+591 GESDKFLLMRQL

-610 ATFSDSVIGQSMDSY
+610 AAFADSIVGQSLDSY
-625 RELQALRED
+625 RELQALKED
-634 DEATVAPAEI
+634 DEATLAPAEI
-644 GGLVDYDAD
+644 GGLIDYDAD
-653 NSICRMAPR
+653 NSICRMAPQ

-669 QSNYVKNLNADRKD
+669 QSTYVKNLSADRKD
-683 GEYYRLAVETDTHAE
+683 DEFYRLAIETDTHAE

-703 CDRLVQSE
+703 CDRLVQNE
-711 IAAETGGYDIS
+711 ISASTGGYDVS

-747 LIIMANIINTVST
+747 LIIMANIVNTVST

-772 KSVGMTQKGFN
+772 KSVGMTRKGFN

-796 SSIVGIPLAILLSY
+796 SSIIGIPLAVLLSY

-818 ESAAMKFTLNLPMYL
+818 TAAKFTLNLPMYL
-833 LALVVLFALLAITMI
+833 LALAVLFALLVITMV
-848 YSVHK
+848 YSVRK
-853 LKDDSIVETLKSE
+853 LKDDSIVEILKSE

>member
-1 MNNIVHKL
+1 MNIVHKL

-45 MQLTADIDIQERGDM
+45 MQLTADIDIQECGDK
-60 VASLYGVS
+60 VAAIYNVT
-68 PEQLEVLRQDDR
+68 PDQLKTLRQDDR

-86 VENSLSFQ
+86 VDNALSFQ
-94 LADGGTT
+94 LAEGGST
-101 VQRTSSIYMSDPDND
+101 VQKTSSIYVSDPDND
-116 KLMILGEYTGSLPT
+116 KLMILGDYSGNLPT

-137 ESDLI
+137 ESELI
-142 ENNHLDWKIGDTVT
+142 ETNHLDWKIGDTVT
-156 LPTGHRQQTDEE
+156 IPTGHRQQKDEE
-168 GVVFDTDGTSYS
+168 GEMFDTDGVSFST
-180 PNETFS
+180 NETFS
-186 YIEDKTYTITAIL
+186 YVEDKTYTITAIL
-199 HHNVPTYSEYAVIAG
+199 HHNVPTYSFYQIIAG
-214 MDTAGTQNVTAHIK
+214 MDTTNIQGMTANIK

-235 SYKILEE
+235 SYKVLEE
-242 IVSKAGFSIEDCDIN
+242 IVGKAGFSIDDCDIN
-257 KSLMATHLAFGA
+257 KSLMASHLAFGA
-269 GSQYASLIPLL
+269 GSQYGSLIPLL
-280 GIILLLIIVASVSLI
+280 GILLFLIIVASVSLI

-343 LSGIAG
+343 LSGIVG
-349 IAVTLY
+349 IAVTLH
-355 AISGKIINSGM
+355 IVGGKIISSGM

-381 VPIWAIIGILIFSVL
+381 VPVWSIIGILIFSVL

-402 FIPAQKA
+402 FIPARKA
-409 SRITPIDAI
+409 SRIAPIDAI
-418 RQREEITVK
+418 RQREEIAVK
-427 ARSLRVPCIVRMI
+427 ARSLRVPRIIRLI

-477 YFCDMLTNSV
+477 YFCDLLTASV
-487 SFERNI
+487 SFESGI

-508 LREIVQQSK
+508 LRNIVQQSK
-517 GVKTFYSDSY
+517 GVKAFYSDSY
-527 EYFEITNDPADTTM
+527 EYFEISNDPKDTTLKE
-541 QDLVQ
+541 LVQ
-546 TKNLTDEGCQKI
+546 TKNLTEEGSRKI
-558 EGKSAVPVYVYHL
+558 ESKSAVPVYVYYL
-571 DDSDFN
+571 DDDDFN
-577 ALCEKNS
+577 ALCGKNG
-584 LNATDYY
+584 LNAADYY

-610 ATFSDSVIGQSMDSY
+610 AAFADSIVGQSLDSY
-625 RELQALRED
+625 RELQALKED
-634 DEATVAPAEI
+634 DEATLAPAEI
-644 GGLVDYDAD
+644 GGLIDYDAD
-653 NSICRMAPR
+653 NSICRMAPS

-669 QSNYVKNLNADRKD
+669 QSTYVKNLNADRKD
-683 GEYYRLAVETDTHAE
+683 YEFYRLAIETDTHAE

-703 CDRLVQSE
+703 CDRLVQNE
-711 IAAETGGYDIS
+711 ISASTGGYDVS
-722 DQQETMAATGFIM
+722 DQQEIMAATGFIM

-760 GIALRRKEFAML
+760 GIVLRRKEFAML
-772 KSVGMTQKGFN
+772 KSVGMTRKGFN

-796 SSIVGIPLAILLSY
+796 SSIIGIPLAVLLSY
-810 WMFRTSAS
+810 WMFRTSS
-818 ESAAMKFTLNLPMYL
+818 SAAVKFTLNLPMYL
-833 LALVVLFALLAITMI
+833 LALTVLFTLLVITMV
-848 YSVHK
+848 YSVRK